1 MNISSNSEGLIGSV
15 KDKLKLNTAADF
27 YRRWE
32 DLLKPCLIS
41 ALSVCVGFAVLC
53 LLLIWLWKPATD
65 DGGSNLGSVLEAQA
79 AMTAIF
85 LAAMIFIVEAV
96 QRRERLDDPLYEL
109 FLSKSWARLVF
120 AAAVALLVGTA
131 LVYLL
136 GPITG
141 WVGLLDHPRGDV
153 LGIVSL
159 VAAAVLVL
167 LFLLNALRVLRPEQ
181 YRPYRQEAVLDQVR
195 RGARSQVQ
203 ARSSPSS
210 SERIRQITGVMN
222 DPETQAARAIERAA
236 DHAHQA
242 VERAQLTEIR
252 EGMEL
257 LELICSTIREELED
271 GGYEMPE
278 IGGVG
283 DQRWFGHDNI
293 LSGMQR
299 MLLTAGNSPA
309 SESVLWAIFRAD
321 LQKAQ
326 SSLGTPYRLG
336 ENITSGNDLFVQ
348 VMLECVQSE
357 RKLVA
362 RLADTELSFRFRSP
376 QEEML
381 SDALLRALGR
391 GIATAGG
398 ARGDR
403 LARRVIAV
411 IHSSASRAALGSR
424 EVQGDGKQ
432 ACALLEMFLRYL
444 EATILASEE
453 APEGSDEL
461 RRALRQATL
470 SAIGYG
476 VGIGNHD
483 FLNVAARQLHLDDLA
498 ETGQKRHLYSLI
510 DHDVNQPN
518 GGEPILS
525 AGLLF
530 LSTSIAPHP
539 TPPES
544 EDDVQKAELVC
555 VILGYM
561 WLLGMI
567 HDGAGD
573 LELPDTVKSEF
584 ARVWSIHGA
593 HLVSAFHSA
602 GVGGGGSLRNW
613 CKAAFASRGDDSND

>member
-1 MNISSNSEGLIGSV
+1 
-15 KDKLKLNTAADF
+15 
-27 YRRWE
+27 
-32 DLLKPCLIS
+32 
-41 ALSVCVGFAVLC
+41 
-53 LLLIWLWKPATD
+53 
-65 DGGSNLGSVLEAQA
+65 
-79 AMTAIF
+79 MTAIF

-96 QRRERLDDPLYEL
+96 QRREGLDDPLYEL
-109 FLSKSWARLVF
+109 FLSKSWARWVF
-120 AAAVALLVGTA
+120 ATSVWLLIGTA
-131 LVYLL
+131 LLYAF

-141 WVGLLDHPRGDV
+141 LIGELADARGDA
-153 LGIVSL
+153 LGISSL
-159 VAAAVLVL
+159 VLAAFLILV
-167 LFLLNALRVLRPEQ
+167 FLLRALHVLRPEH
-181 YRPYRQEAVLDQVR
+181 YRELRRDSVLDQVR
-195 RGARSQVQ
+195 CGARSQAQ
-203 ARSSPSS
+203 ARASKSSD
-210 SERIRQITGVMN
+210 ELLRQIKGDLT
-222 DPETQAARAIERAA
+222 DPETQATRVIERVV
-236 DHAHQA
+236 DQAHQA
-242 VERAQLTEIR
+242 VERTQLTEIR
-252 EGMEL
+252 EGMVI

-271 GGYEMPE
+271 DGYEIPE
-278 IGGVG
+278 IGSVG

-293 LSGMQR
+293 LSGMRR
-299 MLLTAGNSPA
+299 MMLAAANSAA
-309 SESVLWAIFRAD
+309 SESALWAIFRAD
-321 LQKAQ
+321 IQKVH

-336 ENITSGNDLFVQ
+336 ENISSGNDLFVQ

-357 RKLVA
+357 LMLIA

-381 SDALLRALGR
+381 SDALLRGLGR
-391 GIATAGG
+391 GIAIAGG

-424 EVQGDGKQ
+424 EVQGDEKQ

-476 VGIGNHD
+476 VGVGNHD
-483 FLNVAARQLHLDDLA
+483 FLNVAARQLHLDDLV
-498 ETGQKRHLYSLI
+498 ETGQTRHLYSLI

-544 EDDVQKAELVC
+544 EDDVHKAELVC

-573 LELPDTVKSEF
+573 LELPNTVKSEF
-584 ARVWSIHGA
+584 ARVWGIHGA
-593 HLVSAFHSA
+593 HLVSAFNRA
-602 GVGGGGSLRNW
+602 GVGGGGSLWNW
-613 CKAAFASRGDDSND
+613 CNAAFASKVDDSTD